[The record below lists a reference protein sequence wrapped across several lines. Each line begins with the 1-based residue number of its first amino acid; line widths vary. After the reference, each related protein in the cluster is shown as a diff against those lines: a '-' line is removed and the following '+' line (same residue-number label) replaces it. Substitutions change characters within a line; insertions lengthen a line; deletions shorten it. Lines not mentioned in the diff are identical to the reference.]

1 MGCHLICWGSLLLK
15 NESLGP
21 KALLFLAVNLILAL
35 LLHVERLP
43 IWIIGTAI
51 AVLVWRYFIYL
62 GRVASPHWLIKGALV
77 SSGFI
82 GIYLT
87 YGWQPSIEAMVSLLV
102 VGLVLKPLEVE
113 ATNESYLLIFLCYLL
128 IALNFLFDQSPL
140 GYIWVMILLILTL
153 ATQVAVNLG
162 SEKPEENNIAG
173 HPFGKILGQAS
184 LIFLK
189 SIPLALFLFFIL
201 PRLGPLWSM
210 NISTQAGTIGLSNSM
225 SPGDIAELGKS
236 DELAFTVRFLEGDPD
251 PQELYWRALVL
262 DYFDGE
268 QWSQRYRPD
277 IDWPPFDGVSNNN
290 GSNNISYEVILQ
302 PHDETWLYAL
312 GVSRPVT
319 EGIGISEDGRL
330 VAKKKLRSQTLYKAN
345 AQLNN
350 SMGKAGL
357 TRKESKHYLQ
367 LPALGNLKSREFA
380 QALKS
385 THKGS
390 LEFARALKQYIS
402 ENEFYYTLS
411 PGTLSSDST
420 IDEFLF
426 ETQKGFCAH
435 FAGSVVYLMR
445 SVGIPARVVLGY
457 QGAEE
462 NPVAGYYSV
471 YQYNAHAWVEIW
483 VEGLGWLRIDP
494 TAWISPE
501 RIEQGVESALK
512 NEFVGFSSG
521 SSWLGSIRNQM
532 HALNYYWNDWM
543 LSYKGDAQQK
553 FITDL
558 FGDRDQAQMIGIYV
572 ASFFALIGAVFLTLL
587 FDFKRVKL
595 NNGQKLIKRYR
606 LALESKGY
614 ELKDAM
620 SIKQISQLVLTTSP
634 HLAKDI
640 NWVREQ
646 IEVSLYMDQGSHFSK
661 AEYRKITISI
671 KKLSRQISKAQSA

>member
-1 MGCHLICWGSLLLK
+1 MK
-15 NESLGP
+15 NEPLGH
-21 KALLFLAVNLILAL
+21 KALLFLAVNLTLAL

-43 IWIIGTAI
+43 VWVLGTAI
-51 AVLVWRYFIYL
+51 GVLVWRYFIYL
-62 GRVASPHWLIKGALV
+62 GRVASPHWLVKGLLV
-77 SSGFI
+77 AGGFI

-113 ATNESYLLIFLCYLL
+113 ATNESYLLVFLSYLL

-140 GYIWVMILLILTL
+140 GYIWAMVLLVLTL
-153 ATQVAVNLG
+153 ATQVAVNRG
-162 SEKPEENNIAG
+162 SEKPEENNLIARSSG
-173 HPFGKILGQAS
+173 SVVGQAF
-184 LIFLK
+184 LIFVK

-210 NISTQAGTIGLSNSM
+210 NISTQAGTIGLSSSM

-236 DELAFTVRFLEGDPD
+236 DELAFRVRFLKNEPD
-251 PQELYWRALVL
+251 VKQLYWRALVL

-268 QWSQRYRPD
+268 QWSQRYKPE
-277 IDWPPFDGVSNNN
+277 IDWPPFNDVSNKDGAGNLP
-290 GSNNISYEVILQ
+290 YEVILQ
-302 PHDETWLYAL
+302 PHDETWLYSL
-312 GVSRPVT
+312 GVSRPLT
-319 EGIGISEDGRL
+319 ADIGVSLDARL
-330 VAKKKLRSQTLYKAN
+330 VAKKKLHSQTLYKAN
-345 AQLNN
+345 AQLGKA
-350 SMGKAGL
+350 MGKSGL
-357 TRKESKHYLQ
+357 TRKESQYYLQ
-367 LPALGNLKSREFA
+367 MPASGNLKSRQFA
-380 QALKS
+380 QNLKN

-390 LEFARALKQYIS
+390 LDFARALKRYIS

-411 PGTLSSDST
+411 PGVLRSDST

-483 VEGLGWLRIDP
+483 VEGSGWLRIDP

-532 HALNYYWNDWM
+532 NALNYYWNDWM

-553 FITDL
+553 FISEL
-558 FGDRDQAQMIGIYV
+558 FGDRDQAEMMAIYI
-572 ASFFALIGAVFLTLL
+572 ACFFALIGAVFLSLL
-587 FDFKRVKL
+587 FDFKRAKL
-595 NNGQKLIKRYR
+595 SDGQKLIKRYR
-606 LALESKGY
+606 MALESKGY
-614 ELKDAM
+614 ELKSVM
-620 SIKQISQLVLTTSP
+620 SVAQISQLALTASP
-634 HLAKDI
+634 HLVKDI
-640 NWVREQ
+640 NWIREQ
-646 IEVSLYMDQGSHFSK
+646 IEICLYVDPDSHFSK
-661 AEYRKITISI
+661 ADYRKIAVRI
-671 KKLSRQISKAQSA
+671 KKLSRQIRKAQGA

>member
-1 MGCHLICWGSLLLK
+1 MK
-15 NESLGP
+15 NEHLGHI
-21 KALLFLAVNLILAL
+21 ALLFLAVNLTLAL

-62 GRVASPHWLIKGALV
+62 GRVASPHWVVKGLLV
-77 SSGFI
+77 ASGFI

-113 ATNESYLLIFLCYLL
+113 AANESYLLIFLCYLL

-140 GYIWVMILLILTL
+140 GYIWVMALVILTL

-162 SEKPEENNIAG
+162 SEKPEENDITAQS
-173 HPFGKILGQAS
+173 PSKIIGQAS
-184 LIFLK
+184 FVFLK

-210 NISTQAGTIGLSNSM
+210 NISTQAGTIGLSDSM

-236 DELAFTVRFLEGDPD
+236 DELAFTVRFLEGEPD
-251 PQELYWRALVL
+251 AKQLYWRALVL

-268 QWSQRYRPD
+268 QWSQRYKPE
-277 IDWPPFDGVSNNN
+277 IDWPPFDGVSNKNAPT
-290 GSNNISYEVILQ
+290 NISYEVILQ

-319 EGIGISEDGRL
+319 GGIGISEDGRL

-345 AQLNN
+345 AQLNK
-350 SMGKAGL
+350 SLGKAGL

-367 LPALGNLKSREFA
+367 LPASGNLKSRQFA
-380 QALKS
+380 LDLKGIN
-385 THKGS
+385 KGP
-390 LEFARALKQYIS
+390 LDFARALKRYIS

-411 PGTLSSDST
+411 PGALNSDST

-426 ETQKGFCAH
+426 ESQKGFCAH

-483 VEGLGWLRIDP
+483 VEGSGWLRIDP

-532 HALNYYWNDWM
+532 NALNYYWNDWM

-553 FITDL
+553 FISEL
-558 FGDRDQAQMIGIYV
+558 FGDRDQAEMIGIYI
-572 ASFFALIGAVFLTLL
+572 ACFFALIGAVFLTLL
-587 FDFKRVKL
+587 FDFKRVRL
-595 NNGQKLIKRYR
+595 SDGQRLIKRYR

-614 ELKDAM
+614 ELKDVM
-620 SIKQISQLVLTTSP
+620 SIKQISQLALTASP

-640 NWVREQ
+640 DWIREQ
-646 IEVSLYMDQGSHFSK
+646 IEVCLYVDPASHFSK
-661 AEYRKITISI
+661 VDYRKITVSI

>member
-1 MGCHLICWGSLLLK
+1 MKS
-15 NESLGP
+15 EPLGHI
-21 KALLFLAVNLILAL
+21 ALLFLAVNLTLAL
-35 LLHVERLP
+35 LLHMERLP
-43 IWIIGTAI
+43 VWIIGAAI

-62 GRVASPHWLIKGALV
+62 GRVASPHWVVKGLLV
-77 SSGFI
+77 ASGFT

-102 VGLVLKPLEVE
+102 AGLVLKPLEVE
-113 ATNESYLLIFLCYLL
+113 ATNESYLLIFLSYLL

-140 GYIWVMILLILTL
+140 GYIWVMAILVLTL

-162 SEKPEENNIAG
+162 GEKPEENHIISQS
-173 HPFGKILGQAS
+173 PGKIVGQAF

-201 PRLGPLWSM
+201 PRLDPLWSM

-225 SPGDIAELGKS
+225 SPGDVAELGKS
-236 DELAFTVRFLEGDPD
+236 DELAFRVRFLEGKPD
-251 PQELYWRALVL
+251 VKQLYWRALVL

-268 QWSQRYRPD
+268 QWSQKYKPE
-277 IDWPPFDGVSNNN
+277 IDWPPFDGDSSENAQANV
-290 GSNNISYEVILQ
+290 SYEIILQ
-302 PHDETWLYAL
+302 PHDENWLYAL
-312 GVSRPVT
+312 GVSKPIT
-319 EGIGISEDGRL
+319 TGIGVSEDGRL
-330 VAKKKLRSQTLYKAN
+330 VSKKKIHSQTLYKAN
-345 AQLNN
+345 AQLNQT
-350 SMGKAGL
+350 MGKAGL
-357 TRKESKHYLQ
+357 TKKASRYYLQ
-367 LPALGNLKSREFA
+367 LPASGNLKSRQFA
-380 QALKS
+380 QDLKS

-390 LEFARALKQYIS
+390 LDFARALKRYIS

-411 PGTLSSDST
+411 PGALNSDST

-532 HALNYYWNDWM
+532 NALNYYWNDWM

-553 FITDL
+553 FISEL

-572 ASFFALIGAVFLTLL
+572 ACFFALIGAVFLTLL
-587 FDFKRVKL
+587 FDFKRVRL
-595 NNGQKLIKRYR
+595 SDGQRLIKRYR
-606 LALESKGY
+606 LGLESKGY
-614 ELKDAM
+614 ELKDVM
-620 SIKQISQLVLTTSP
+620 SIKQISQLALTASP

-640 NWVREQ
+640 NWIREQ
-646 IEVSLYMDQGSHFSK
+646 IEVCLYVDPDSRFSK
-661 AEYRKITISI
+661 VDYRKITASI
-671 KKLSRQISKAQSA
+671 KKLSRQISKAQHA